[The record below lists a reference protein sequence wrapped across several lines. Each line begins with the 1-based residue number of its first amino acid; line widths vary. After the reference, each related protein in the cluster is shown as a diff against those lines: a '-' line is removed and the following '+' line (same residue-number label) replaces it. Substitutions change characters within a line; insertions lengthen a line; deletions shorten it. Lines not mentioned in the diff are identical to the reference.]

1 MNFTAG
7 LKSLG
12 INTTSWKAVA
22 KARLASGV
30 NKLTDVIPDEDTRAA
45 FVKFTEAVKHNVA
58 NSQTVCVCVRVRV
71 RAGACVPPP
80 STCIASES
88 VRVHNLPARACACV
102 RACVRMRVRCVSRK

>member
-58 NSQTVCVCVRVRV
+58 NSQTVCVCVCVCVQERACLLLV
-71 RAGACVPPP
+71 RAL
-80 STCIASES
+80 
-88 VRVHNLPARACACV
+88 RVRACACTTCPRERA